1 MSFLLGVLVLAVGL
15 VVSIGLH
22 ELGHLVPAKRF
33 GVLVPRY
40 FVGFGP
46 TLWSTRRGET
56 EYGLKA
62 IPLGGFVTL
71 AGMFAPARPGRR
83 THRADGRPTLPQEA
97 REISAEEVPPGQE
110 HRAFHRLPVGK
121 KIVVMMGGPLVNL
134 VLSVVLLAIVVCGI
148 GISSPTTTLDSV
160 QECVAAAPAGT
171 DGDGTDESPTAQP
184 TPGAP
189 DCLPGPG
196 ADAGLLPG
204 DEIVS
209 WGGTEVEE
217 WADVQETIAA
227 GGTGATD
234 VVVRRGGEEVT
245 LSVAPEVVQR
255 PAEGGGTQAMPYVGI
270 GPAFAQE
277 RLSPTEVPGIAWEQ
291 LSGTAEI
298 IARLPVALVDIGRAT
313 LGLQERDPGVV
324 GLVGV
329 GRFAGEIASVE
340 APEYTGV
347 QRFADLLSLLGAL
360 NMTLFVFNLVPLLPL
375 DGGHVAGALWEG
387 LRRAVARLRG
397 RPDPGPADTARLLPL
412 TYVVVAFMIVMTVLL
427 IVADIVVPVSLIG

>member
-15 VVSIGLH
+15 VASIGLH

-83 THRADGRPTLPQEA
+83 THRKDGRPTLAQEA
-97 REISAEEVPPGQE
+97 REISAEEVPEGQE

-134 VLSVVLLAIVVCGI
+134 VLSVILLAIVVCGI
-148 GISSPTTTLDSV
+148 GISAPTTTLDSV
-160 QECVAAAPAGT
+160 QECVATSAGT
-171 DGDGTDESPTAQP
+171 GDGGTDESPT
-184 TPGAP
+184 TPAP
-189 DCLPGPG
+189 GDADCLAGPG
-196 ADAGLLPG
+196 AAAGLQPG

-209 WGGTEVEE
+209 WGGVEVEE
-217 WADVQETIAA
+217 WTEVQETIAS
-227 GGTGATD
+227 GGAVPTD
-234 VVVRRGGEEVT
+234 VVVERDGAEVALT
-245 LSVAPEVVQR
+245 VTPEVVER
-255 PAEGGGTQAMPYVGI
+255 PVEGGGTAPTPYVGI
-270 GPAFAQE
+270 GPAFAQD
-277 RLSPTEVPGIAWEQ
+277 RLSVTEVPGMAWEQ
-291 LSGTAEI
+291 LTGTAEI
-298 IARLPVALVDIGRAT
+298 IVRLPVALVDVAKAT
-313 LGLQERDPGVV
+313 FGLQERDPGVV

-387 LRRAVARLRG
+387 LRRFVARLRG

-412 TYVVVAFMIVMTVLL
+412 TYVVVALMIGMTVLL
-427 IVADIVVPVSLIG
+427 VVADIVVPVSLTG

>member
-1 MSFLLGVLVLAVGL
+1 MSFLVGVLVLAVGL
-15 VVSIGLH
+15 VLSIGLH
-22 ELGHLVPAKRF
+22 ELGHLIPAKRF
-33 GVLVPRY
+33 GVYVPRY

-62 IPLGGFVTL
+62 IPLGGFVSL

-83 THRADGRPTLPQEA
+83 THRRDGRPTLAQEA
-97 REISAEEVPPGQE
+97 REISAEEVPAGQE
-110 HRAFHRLPVGK
+110 HRAFHHLSVGR

-134 VLSVVLLAIVVCGI
+134 VLSVLLLAIVVCGV
-148 GISSPTTTLDSV
+148 GISAPTTTLDSV
-160 QECVAAAPAGT
+160 QECLAT
-171 DGDGTDESPTAQP
+171 SQESPSP
-184 TPGAP
+184 VPGDD
-189 DCLPGPG
+189 DCVAGP
-196 ADAGLLPG
+196 AAVAGLRPG

-209 WGGTEVEE
+209 WAGTEVED
-217 WADVQETIAA
+217 WAEVQETIA
-227 GGTGATD
+227 GNGTGAAD
-234 VVVRRGGEEVT
+234 VVVRRDGQQVALTVT
-245 LSVAPEVVQR
+245 PEIVER
-255 PAEGGGTQAMPYVGI
+255 PVEGGGTEAQPYVGI

-277 RLSPTEVPGIAWEQ
+277 RLSPIEVPGLAWDQ
-291 LSGTAEI
+291 LAGTAEI
-298 IARLPVALVDIGRAT
+298 IVRLPVALVDIGRAT

-340 APEYTGV
+340 APEYTPV
-347 QRFADLLSLLGAL
+347 QRTADLLSLLGAL

-387 LRRAVARLRG
+387 LRRSVARLRG

-412 TYVVVAFMIVMTVLL
+412 TYVVVGFMLLMTVLL
-427 IVADIVVPVSLIG
+427 IVTDIVVPVSLTG